1 MAKLLISITNAK
13 NDTDRATV
21 GCVVAN
27 ASVAS
32 GVETVIFLSTEG
44 VRLSQEGYADDIHEE
59 GFAPLKK
66 LLTDFVDAGGFRSYY
81 RADYLIGTGENSV
94 QIQSRRKE
102 ES

>member
-1 MAKLLISITNAK
+1 MPCWSALVVHRTPITSYGRRVIPMAKLLISITNAK

-66 LLTDFVDAGGFRSYY
+66 LLTDFVDAGG
-81 RADYLIGTGENSV
+81 
-94 QIQSRRKE
+94 
-102 ES
+102 